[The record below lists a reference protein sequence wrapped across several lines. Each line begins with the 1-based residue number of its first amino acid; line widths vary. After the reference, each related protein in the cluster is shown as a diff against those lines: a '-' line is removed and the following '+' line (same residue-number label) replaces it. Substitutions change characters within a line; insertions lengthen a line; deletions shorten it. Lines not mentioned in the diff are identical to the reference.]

1 MKSLLEVRTWGG
13 RRQIP
18 SFETDWRPRGRP
30 RANQHQAMAVALKT
44 STSRLM
50 SSNHSTCCH
59 PTFLL
64 DSTTLDL
71 KAPTNESYTCKP
83 TLVPL
88 LRLQTSVDPL
98 PLVVAWCIKTMERST
113 ARSSSIAQSASMRLF
128 CNQRL
133 HLDATV
139 HQPGCIIS
147 LSTREVVAGPRWDAF
162 LVCYN
167 SAEMHYASQ
176 VLRS

>member
-1 MKSLLEVRTWGG
+1 MKSRLEVRTWGG

-30 RANQHQAMAVALKT
+30 RASQHQAMAVALKPPP
-44 STSRLM
+44 
-50 SSNHSTCCH
+50 CWCH
-59 PTFLL
+59 PTILL
-64 DSTTLDL
+64 GAIQPFYSIQPLWTLKL
-71 KAPTNESYTCKP
+71 QPTNLTLVNP
-83 TLVPL
+83 HLVPL